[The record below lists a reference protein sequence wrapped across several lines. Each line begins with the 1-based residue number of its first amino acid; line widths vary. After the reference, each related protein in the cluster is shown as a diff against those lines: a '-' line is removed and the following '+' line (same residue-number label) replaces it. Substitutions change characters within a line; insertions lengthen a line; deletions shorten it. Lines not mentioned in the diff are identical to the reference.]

1 MSLKLDKECFK
12 TIVSLIFCNSEDKQ
26 PLEHII
32 MDVIKTPGDREF
44 KARLDVFLK
53 VVGLDEGIG
62 G

>member
-1 MSLKLDKECFK
+1 MLK

-32 MDVIKTPGDREF
+32 MYVIKTPGDREF